1 MIIPTPIIQTNPSFQ
16 QIGSNIIAPG
26 FYVTGDEN
34 KDYLSTLD
42 SDTRD
47 YVLKH
52 TDEFRT
58 RQDILDCIDKLHG
71 R

>member
-1 MIIPTPIIQTNPSFQ
+1 MDPISQSTGMNPANAMFFASVF
-16 QIGSNIIAPG
+16 G
-26 FYVTGDEN
+26 TLHEE

-52 TDEFRT
+52 TDEFSSRE
-58 RQDILDCIDKLHG
+58 DLEDCVRRLHG
-71 R
+71 EFR